1 MNVDAPVVTPASQT
15 SGATGL
21 KTKDLLGIADL
32 TAPEITLVLDTAEAM
47 KEVGTRPIKK
57 VPALRGKTVVNLFFE
72 PSTRTRT
79 SFEIAEKR
87 LSADTLNIAIAS
99 SSVVKG
105 ETLADTALNLEAMQ
119 PDMIVLRH
127 SSSGACHLLSRI
139 CRSAIINAG
148 DGMHEHPTQALLDAF
163 TIRERKK
170 QLAGLKVTIIGDL
183 LHSRVLR
190 SNIQLLTKMGA
201 DVWVCGPPT
210 LIPTAITRSGVR
222 ATSQVDEA
230 IVDADVI
237 MLLRIQLERME
248 GAYVPSLREYF
259 RVFGMTEDR
268 LRLARPEV
276 MIMHPGPMNRG
287 VEIASEVADGPYSVI
302 LDQVANGVAVRM
314 AVLYLLAGGSDEEA
328 ASGRTGRRPGEWDRR
343 RAGRPHR

>member
-1 MNVDAPVVTPASQT
+1 MSTTSREPDVQSPVVALR
-15 SGATGL
+15 G
-21 KTKDLLGIADL
+21 KDLLGIADL
-32 TAPEITLVLDTAEAM
+32 TPGEISLVLDTAEAM

-57 VPALRGKTVVNLFFE
+57 VPALRGKTVINLFFE

-87 LSADTLNIAIAS
+87 LSADTLNIAIS
-99 SSVVKG
+99 TSSVVKG
-105 ETLADTALNLEAMQ
+105 ETLADTALNLEAMS

-127 SSSGACHLLSRI
+127 SASGACHLLSRI

-148 DGMHEHPTQALLDAF
+148 DGTHEHPTQALLDAF

-170 QLAGLKVTIIGDL
+170 QLAGLKVVIIGDL

-190 SNIQLLTKMGA
+190 SNIHLLTKMGA

-210 LIPTAITRSGVR
+210 LIPTDIRRFGVT
-222 ATSQVDEA
+222 ATSHIDDAVR
-230 IVDADVI
+230 DADVI

-248 GAYVPSLREYF
+248 GAYFPSLREYF
-259 RVFGMTEDR
+259 HVFGMTDAR
-268 LRLARPEV
+268 LRRAKPDV
-276 MIMHPGPMNRG
+276 IIMHPGPMNRG

-314 AVLYLLAGGSDEEA
+314 AVLYLLAGGPPSLAD
-328 ASGRTGRRPGEWDRR
+328 
-343 RAGRPHR
+343 

>member
-1 MNVDAPVVTPASQT
+1 MSPQATVHDIDQRPAVTSLR
-15 SGATGL
+15 S
-21 KTKDLLGIADL
+21 KDLLGISDL
-32 TAPEITLVLDTAEAM
+32 TPDEITLILDTADAM
-47 KEVGTRPIKK
+47 KEIASRPIKK

-87 LSADTLNIAIAS
+87 LSADTLNIAIAT

-163 TIRERKK
+163 TIRERKH
-170 QLAGLKVTIIGDL
+170 QLKGMKVAIIGDL

-190 SNIQLLTKMGA
+190 SNILLLTRMGA

-210 LIPTAITRSGVR
+210 LMPADIRRFGVTATSSIEAAITG
-222 ATSQVDEA
+222 
-230 IVDADVI
+230 ADVI

-248 GAYVPSLREYF
+248 GAYFPSLREYF
-259 RVFGMTEDR
+259 NVFGMTEAR
-268 LRLARPEV
+268 MKLAKPDV

-314 AVLYLLAGGSDEEA
+314 AVLYLLAGGAEHEEA
-328 ASGRTGRRPGEWDRR
+328 A
-343 RAGRPHR
+343 

>member
-1 MNVDAPVVTPASQT
+1 MSATVHDVDQRPAVTSLR
-15 SGATGL
+15 S
-21 KTKDLLGIADL
+21 KDLLGISDL
-32 TAPEITLVLDTAEAM
+32 TPDEITLILDTADAM
-47 KEVGTRPIKK
+47 QEIASRPIKK

-87 LSADTLNIAIAS
+87 LSADTLNIAIAT

-105 ETLADTALNLEAMQ
+105 ETLADTALNLEAMR

-163 TIRERKK
+163 TIRERKRELK
-170 QLAGLKVTIIGDL
+170 GLKVAIIGDL

-190 SNIQLLTKMGA
+190 SNILLLTRMGA

-210 LIPTAITRSGVR
+210 LMPADIRRFGVN
-222 ATSQVDEA
+222 ATSSIEA
-230 IVDADVI
+230 AIAGADVI

-248 GAYVPSLREYF
+248 GAYFPSLREYF
-259 RVFGMTEDR
+259 NVFGMTEAR
-268 LRLARPEV
+268 MKLAKPDV

-314 AVLYLLAGGSDEEA
+314 AVLYLLAGGAEHEEA
-328 ASGRTGRRPGEWDRR
+328 A
-343 RAGRPHR
+343 

>member
-1 MNVDAPVVTPASQT
+1 MSATVHDIDQRPAVTSLR
-15 SGATGL
+15 S
-21 KTKDLLGIADL
+21 KDLLGISEL
-32 TAPEITLVLDTAEAM
+32 APDEITLILDTADAM
-47 KEVGTRPIKK
+47 KEIASRPIKK

-87 LSADTLNIAIAS
+87 LSADTLNIAIAT

-105 ETLADTALNLEAMQ
+105 ETLADTALNLEAMH

-163 TIRERKK
+163 TIRERKR
-170 QLAGLKVTIIGDL
+170 QLKGLKVAIIGDL

-190 SNIQLLTKMGA
+190 SNILLLTRMGA

-210 LIPTAITRSGVR
+210 LMPADIRRFGVTATSSIEAAITG
-222 ATSQVDEA
+222 
-230 IVDADVI
+230 ADVI

-248 GAYVPSLREYF
+248 GAYFPSLREYF
-259 RVFGMTEDR
+259 NVFGMSEAR
-268 LRLARPEV
+268 MKLAKPDV
-276 MIMHPGPMNRG
+276 IIMHPGPMNRG

-314 AVLYLLAGGSDEEA
+314 AVLYLLAGGAEHEEA
-328 ASGRTGRRPGEWDRR
+328 A
-343 RAGRPHR
+343 

>member
-1 MNVDAPVVTPASQT
+1 MTTASDIDRTPAVT
-15 SGATGL
+15 SL
-21 KTKDLLGIADL
+21 RHKDLLGIADL
-32 TAPEITLVLDTAEAM
+32 SSEEITLVLDTAEAM

-87 LSADTLNIAIAS
+87 LSADTLNIATS
-99 SSVVKG
+99 TSSVVKG
-105 ETLADTALNLEAMQ
+105 ETLADTALNLEAMS

-127 SSSGACHLLSRI
+127 SSSGACHFLSRI

-170 QLAGLKVTIIGDL
+170 QLAGLKVAIIGDL

-201 DVWVCGPPT
+201 HVWVCGPPT
-210 LIPTAITRSGVR
+210 LIPTDIRRFGVQS
-222 ATSQVDEA
+222 TSRVDEA

-248 GAYVPSLREYF
+248 GAYFPSLREYF

-268 LRLARPEV
+268 LRLARPDV

-314 AVLYLLAGGSDEEA
+314 AVLYLLAGGTDEEA
-328 ASGRTGRRPGEWDRR
+328 A
-343 RAGRPHR
+343 